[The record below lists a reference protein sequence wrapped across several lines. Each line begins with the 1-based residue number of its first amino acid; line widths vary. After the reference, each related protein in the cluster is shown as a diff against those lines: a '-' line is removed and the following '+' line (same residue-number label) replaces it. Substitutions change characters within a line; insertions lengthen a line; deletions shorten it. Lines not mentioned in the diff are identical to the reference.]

1 MTEYPAAPWHT
12 HGRAF
17 MQPYLVRASDL
28 VLPDGFRPV
37 AVAGRCVGILGLVQ
51 YLAPSPLTYA
61 ELIWMPCMISTS
73 GLRGYYVAKMYVD
86 SAASLAAGRE
96 LWALPK
102 QLARFEIGEREA
114 TIDTEDGAHL
124 VLSLA
129 RRGPALPLRVGAG
142 TVQDG
147 GADLV
152 RFRGTGTARTSSGG
166 VTVRS
171 AEGVDGWTGFATAR
185 RMPGLGAALSSF
197 EITMLPPLRHA
208 RGRAR

>member
-1 MTEYPAAPWHT
+1 MTEYPPVPWHT

-17 MQPYLVRASDL
+17 MQPYLVRAADL
-28 VLPDGFRPV
+28 ALPDGFRPV
-37 AVAGRCVGILGLVQ
+37 TVARRCVGILALIEYV
-51 YLAPSPLTYA
+51 APSPLTYA
-61 ELIWMPCMISTS
+61 ELLWMPCMVSAS

-86 SAASLAAGRE
+86 STASLAAGRE

-114 TIDTEDGAHL
+114 TIETEDGAHL
-124 VLSLA
+124 ELSLA
-129 RRGPALPLRVGAG
+129 RRGPAVPLRVSAG

-152 RFRGTGTARTSSGG
+152 RFRGTGRARAASGG
-166 VTVRS
+166 VSVRS
-171 AEGVDGWTGFATAR
+171 AEGVDRWNGFATAR
-185 RMPGLGAALSSF
+185 RLPGIGAALASF
-197 EITMLPPLRHA
+197 EITMLPPLRHD